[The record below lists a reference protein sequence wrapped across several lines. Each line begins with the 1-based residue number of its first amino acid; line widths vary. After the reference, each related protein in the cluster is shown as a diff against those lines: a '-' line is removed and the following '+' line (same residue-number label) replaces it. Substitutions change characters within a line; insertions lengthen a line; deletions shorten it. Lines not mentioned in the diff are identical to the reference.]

1 MEMSVTLYFPVFGA
15 KWCAVHEIRD
25 PHNAG
30 TEYYRNQIEQ
40 ICESLMNWE
49 PYDCFIEQMPIQMH
63 NESAW
68 WFDLF

>member
-30 TEYYRNQIEQ
+30 KCSTKI
-40 ICESLMNWE
+40 
-49 PYDCFIEQMPIQMH
+49 
-63 NESAW
+63 
-68 WFDLF
+68 